1 MPKQKKNITEYRSY
15 YLPLSFPVLLLAGD
29 YWKISDV
36 PSGRLHFHNCLEI
49 GICHS
54 DSGIMEFYDKKVSF
68 KAGDV
73 TFVPRNVP
81 HTTYSTKGTASRW
94 SYIFLDIEEMLKS
107 ILSSAWNNFSMSL
120 EVLAN
125 YNYLFNEEQYP
136 NICQLVNQILRE
148 LLEKRPGYQLS
159 VRGLVMA
166 LFIEMM
172 RIEQIFAGG
181 GEMPV
186 PLERL
191 EEKNDLEENLVIA
204 PALNYIDE
212 NYSQQFPMEQLAD
225 LCHLSPTH
233 FRRVFHEVMGRSP
246 LDYLNN
252 IRVLKACSLLRST
265 EDSILSIS
273 ETVGFHSVSSFNR
286 SFLKIMQ
293 CSPRDYRKNMI
304 QTEKNTNN
312 PSILKYSGWMQP
324 E

>member
-1 MPKQKKNITEYRSY
+1 MAKQKKNITEYRSY

-36 PSGRLHFHNCLEI
+36 PSERLHFHNCLEI

-54 DSGIMEFYDKKVSF
+54 DSGTMEFYGKKVSF
-68 KAGDV
+68 KEGDV
-73 TFVPRNVP
+73 TFIPRNVP
-81 HTTYSTKGTASRW
+81 HTTYSAKGTASRW

-107 ILSSAWNNFSMSL
+107 VLSSAWNNFTMSL
-120 EVLAN
+120 EALEN
-125 YNYLFNEEQYP
+125 YNYIFDRERYP
-136 NICQLVNQILRE
+136 DICELVLHILRE
-148 LLEKRPGYQLS
+148 LEEKKPGYQLS

-172 RIEQIFAGG
+172 RIEQIFDRRGATT
-181 GEMPV
+181 E
-186 PLERL
+186 PLSRL
-191 EEKNDLEENLVIA
+191 EEKNDLKEDLPIA
-204 PALNYIDE
+204 PALKFIDE
-212 NYSQQFPMEQLAD
+212 NYMQQFPMEQLAD

-233 FRRVFHEVMGRSP
+233 FRRLFHEVMGRSP
-246 LDYLNN
+246 LDHLNN
-252 IRVLKACSLLRST
+252 VRIMKACSLLRST

-273 ETVGFHSVSSFNR
+273 ETVGFHSISSFNR
-286 SFLKIMQ
+286 CFMKIMQ

-304 QTEKNTNN
+304 QTERNTNS

>member
-1 MPKQKKNITEYRSY
+1 MSKPKKRITEYRNY
-15 YLPLSFPVLLLAGD
+15 YLPLSFPVLLLAGE

-36 PSGRLHFHNCLEI
+36 PSERLHFHNCLEI

-107 ILSSAWNNFSMSL
+107 VLSSAWNNFNMSP

-125 YNYLFNEEQYP
+125 YNYIFDEKQYP
-136 NICQLVNQILRE
+136 NICRLVNHILSE
-148 LLEKRPGYQLS
+148 LMEKQPGYQLS

-166 LFIEMM
+166 LFIELM
-172 RIEQIFAGG
+172 RIEQKFAGG
-181 GEMPV
+181 GGAQG

-191 EEKNDLEENLVIA
+191 EEKNDLEEDLAIA
-204 PALNYIDE
+204 PALKYIEE
-212 NYSQQFPMEQLAD
+212 NYMMQFPMEQLAD

-233 FRRVFHEVMGRSP
+233 FRRVFHEIMDSSP

-252 IRVLKACSLLRST
+252 TRIMKACSLLRST

-273 ETVGFHSVSSFNR
+273 EQVGFHSVSSFNR
-286 SFLKIMQ
+286 SFQRVMQ
-293 CSPRDYRKNMI
+293 CAPREYRKNMI
-304 QTEKNTNN
+304 QTEKNTNS
-312 PSILKYSGWMQP
+312 PSILEYRGWMQP

>member
-1 MPKQKKNITEYRSY
+1 LPKQKKSVTEYRNY

-54 DSGIMEFYDKKVSF
+54 DSGIMEFYDKKVEF
-68 KAGDV
+68 KEGDV
-73 TFVPRNVP
+73 TFIPRNVP

-107 ILSSAWNNFSMSL
+107 VLSSAWNNFSMSL

-125 YNYLFNEEQYP
+125 YNYIFNEEQHP
-136 NICQLVNQILRE
+136 HICQLVHQIVRE
-148 LLEKRPGYQLS
+148 LSEKLPGYQLS

-172 RIEQIFAGG
+172 RIEHIFAGG
-181 GEMPV
+181 GAV
-186 PLERL
+186 SGALETL
-191 EEKNDLEENLVIA
+191 EEKNDLEEGLVIT
-204 PALNYIDE
+204 PALKYIDE
-212 NYSQQFPMEQLAD
+212 NYMQQFPVEYLAD
-225 LCHLSPTH
+225 VCHLSPTH
-233 FRRVFHEVMGRSP
+233 FRRVFHEIMGSSP

-252 IRVLKACSLLRST
+252 TRVLRACSLLRST

-273 ETVGFHSVSSFNR
+273 ESVGFHSVSSFNR
-286 SFLKIMQ
+286 SFQKIMQ
-293 CSPRDYRKNMI
+293 CSPREYRKTMI
-304 QTEKNTNN
+304 QTEKNTNS